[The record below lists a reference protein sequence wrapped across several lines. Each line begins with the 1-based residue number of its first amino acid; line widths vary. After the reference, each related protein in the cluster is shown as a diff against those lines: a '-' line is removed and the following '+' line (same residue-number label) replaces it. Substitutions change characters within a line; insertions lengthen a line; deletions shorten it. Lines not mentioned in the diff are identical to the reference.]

1 MLEDEVAEA
10 KDSKEELMKVGRKL
24 VDFHGEMIL
33 LENYS
38 ALNYTG
44 FCSYY
49 YHFLLVHDLCITIK
63 AALAPFFCNTVDS
76 IFAFK
81 CTCLIMLLLAYLHI
95 IRCML
100 AENFHG

>member
-1 MLEDEVAEA
+1 MLKDEVAEA

-44 FCSYY
+44 GCSTI
-49 YHFLLVHDLCITIK
+49 ITVLWYI
-63 AALAPFFCNTVDS
+63 A
-76 IFAFK
+76 
-81 CTCLIMLLLAYLHI
+81 
-95 IRCML
+95 
-100 AENFHG
+100 

>member
-1 MLEDEVAEA
+1 MLKDEVAEA

-44 FCSYY
+44 GCSIYY
-49 YHFLLVHDLCITIK
+49 NRPMVHCLKCHK
-63 AALAPFFCNTVDS
+63 AASFTVIIS
-76 IFAFK
+76 IAAVEFMFACF
-81 CTCLIMLLLAYLHI
+81 LNMAFSWHSHI
-95 IRCML
+95 ISSL
-100 AENFHG
+100 YV